1 MAVTV
6 PAVTVKLALE
16 APAATVTDAGVV
28 RDELLSDSVTLA
40 PPVGAAPDSVTVHV
54 DVPPDVTLV
63 GEHAR
68 LDSPEVKA
76 WAEIVPPV
84 LETATEEPSGEDPIP
99 LLIDTGTVV
108 PLVAESWT
116 PTTATTPLLNWL
128 AFIPLARQVMDPVPA
143 LQFTVLA
150 AAVDAAPAV
159 TVTELISVG
168 E

>member
-63 GEHAR
+63 GEHA
-68 LDSPEVKA
+68 S
-76 WAEIVPPV
+76 
-84 LETATEEPSGEDPIP
+84 LETVTVSGV
-99 LLIDTGTVV
+99 TVIEA
-108 PLVAESWT
+108 VAE
-116 PTTATTPLLNWL
+116 LLFN
-128 AFIPLARQVMDPVPA
+128 V
-143 LQFTVLA
+143 
-150 AAVDAAPAV
+150 AV
-159 TVTELISVG
+159 TVTD
-168 E
+168 